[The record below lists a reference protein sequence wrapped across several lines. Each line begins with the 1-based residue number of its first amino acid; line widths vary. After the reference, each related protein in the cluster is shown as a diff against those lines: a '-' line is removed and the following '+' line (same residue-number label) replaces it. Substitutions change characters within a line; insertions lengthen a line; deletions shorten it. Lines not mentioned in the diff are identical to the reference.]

1 MSRWSLNAAAVM
13 VQAGQEPPMRR
24 EALYPFLPAVLAA
37 LTNAV
42 TAAMVRSSQTE
53 YPGRFV
59 VYQVVMFGAA
69 LLAAVPNKWVRIVGL
84 VLLLA
89 GVLISMAVGLLYLPT
104 FFAFVWVMTRDGPA
118 PVRSGQGRPA
128 K

>member
-1 MSRWSLNAAAVM
+1 
-13 VQAGQEPPMRR
+13 MRR
-24 EALYPFLPAVLAA
+24 EVLYPFLPAVLAG

-42 TAAMVRSSQTE
+42 TAAMVHSGQPE

-69 LLAAVPNKWVRIVGL
+69 LLAAVPNKWVRFVGF
-84 VLLLA
+84 VLLIA

-104 FFAFVWVMTRDGPA
+104 FFAFVWVMTRDERPPVQSGPA
-118 PVRSGQGRPA
+118 PGR
-128 K
+128 